1 MNALRQSRWP
11 ILLLMVLSPLLA
23 EVFSG
28 SMPAT
33 DFFQPGMFFP
43 FTVFVYG
50 LPILVLREVAT
61 RTKTGLLGLWC
72 LGMVYGLYNEGL
84 ISETLFHPLDPA
96 NDAYGTLGVVAG
108 LRIPWILYIL
118 PWHGLF
124 SLLTPVLLTHLLFPK
139 QADQP
144 WLPKRAT
151 WILAI
156 VTGGLAIAR
165 FVFWGEN
172 RGVQDGATFLLH
184 LAAVLGAALA
194 AYLVAARLPRVPR
207 VPGVVA
213 VVDRPGA
220 RWLPF
225 AAGAGLYAS
234 WFVGTELLVSVV
246 KAPWPVVVLYTSVAV
261 VAGLWAVARVRATTR
276 AAAAVFVLGAGTTQA
291 AVIVLLIGLLVG
303 DAFRALSGAVFVAA
317 YLITVA
323 LVTRRQGR
331 AAQSSGTVERH
342 SRPE

>member
-1 MNALRQSRWP
+1 MNALRRSRWP
-11 ILLLMVLSPLLA
+11 IPVLMVLSPLLA

-33 DFFQPGMFFP
+33 DFFQPGIFLP

-61 RTKTGLLGLWC
+61 RTRTGLLGLWC
-72 LGMVYGLYNEGL
+72 LGMIYGLYNEGL

-108 LRIPWILYIL
+108 LRIPWALYIL

-124 SLLTPVLLTHLLFPK
+124 SLLTPVLLTHLLFPE
-139 QADQP
+139 QADRP
-144 WLPKRAT
+144 WLPKWAT
-151 WILAI
+151 WVLGI

-172 RGVQDGATFLLH
+172 RGVQDGGTFLLH
-184 LAAVLGAALA
+184 LAVVLGAALVA
-194 AYLVAARLPRVPR
+194 CLVAARLPRGPR
-207 VPGVVA
+207 VVA

-225 AAGAGLYAS
+225 AAGAGLYAT
-234 WFVGTELLVSVV
+234 WFVGTELLVSIV
-246 KAPWPVVVLYTSVAV
+246 KAPWPVVALYTSAAVA
-261 VAGLWAVARVRATTR
+261 AGLWATARVRATTR
-276 AAAAVFVLGAGTTQA
+276 AAAALFVLGAGTTQA
-291 AVIVLLIGLLVG
+291 AVVVLLIGLLVG
-303 DAFRALSGAVFVAA
+303 DAFRALSGAVFVAV
-317 YLITVA
+317 YLTATA
-323 LVTRRQGR
+323 LVARRQGR
-331 AAQSSGTVERH
+331 AAQSAGEI
-342 SRPE
+342 SRAGS

>member
-43 FTVFVYG
+43 FTIFVYG

-61 RTKTGLLGLWC
+61 RAKTGPIGLWC
-72 LGMVYGLYNEGL
+72 LGMIYGLYNEGL

-108 LRIPWILYIL
+108 LRIPWALYIL

-124 SLLTPVLLTHLLFPK
+124 SLLTPVLLTHLLFPR
-139 QADQP
+139 QADSP

-151 WILAI
+151 WMLAI

-184 LAAVLGAALA
+184 LAAVLGAALV
-194 AYLVAARLPRVPR
+194 AYVVAMRLPRVPR
-207 VPGVVA
+207 VQAGA
-213 VVDRPGA
+213 DRPGA

-225 AAGAGLYAS
+225 ASGAGLYAI
-234 WFVGTELLVSVV
+234 WFVGTEMLVSVV

-261 VAGLWAVARVRATTR
+261 VAGLWAVARIAATTR

-291 AVIVLLIGLLVG
+291 AVIVLLIGLLAG
-303 DAFRALSGAVFVAA
+303 DAFRALSGVVFVAA
-317 YLITVA
+317 YLGTLA
-323 LVTRRQGR
+323 LVIRRQGR
-331 AAQSSGTVERH
+331 AGQSDGTVSPRDQP
-342 SRPE
+342 RR